1 MRFIPNDIINIIF
14 EYYINS
20 LEKLVFSMYV
30 LRDSYTLTS
39 NELYKKYTNNS
50 SCKQALCL
58 FIQNSNREY
67 IRILLSNIGYIVTK
81 GEFNDISKYSS
92 RKSVEAIFK
101 YNREKLCLYGAI
113 HEASCTQNNDTLEG
127 LYYLL

>member
-1 MRFIPNDIINIIF
+1 MTFIPNDIINIIF

-20 LEKLVFSMYV
+20 LERLVFSMYV
-30 LRDSYTLTS
+30 LKDSYKLTS
-39 NELYKKYTNNS
+39 NELYKKYKDNS
-50 SCKQALCL
+50 SCKQALCI
-58 FIQNSNREY
+58 FIQNSNSEY
-67 IRILLSNIGYIVTK
+67 IRILLSDIGYIVKK

-101 YNREKLCLYGAI
+101 YNQEKLCLYSAI

>member
-1 MRFIPNDIINIIF
+1 MTFIPNDIINIIF
-14 EYYINS
+14 QYYINS
-20 LEKLVFSMYV
+20 LEKLVFSIYV
-30 LRDSYTLTS
+30 LKDSYNLTCYKF
-39 NELYKKYTNNS
+39 YKKYMDNS
-50 SCKQALCL
+50 SCKNALCL

-67 IRILLSNIGYIVTK
+67 IRILLADIGYVVTK

-101 YNREKLCLYGAI
+101 YNKEKLCLYGAI